1 MFFTPSLITLKLP
14 LLAGYQPPKTIFL
27 SAKDLRI
34 IERVHCDAL
43 VVTSNETL
51 AVPNER
57 QSWVGGIRELG
68 IPGAQIKRGRLHEMN
83 HNILG
88 DTRLLSSIRS
98 LCGDHHF
105 EIFQMAG

>member
-1 MFFTPSLITLKLP
+1 MSGYKPS
-14 LLAGYQPPKTIFL
+14 KTIFS
-27 SAKDLRI
+27 SAKDLRN

-43 VVTSNETL
+43 VVTSDETL

-98 LCGDHHF
+98 LCEDHHF